1 MNNKIPLKKFA
12 EAFSKESNLPEA
24 EAEAFIRQLFDIVAS
39 ELKAGS
45 KVRINGI
52 GTFSLSASAGEPVV
66 FVPDEIFAQEINAP
80 FSIFQP
86 VPLAESVTE
95 EVLARVEVP
104 ELPQPQPEEEP
115 QPEPLP
121 EPKEEPAIEEEIP
134 EPAPDPDSTPHAHD
148 ISRIETAPETEPVK
162 PIESGDAVEV
172 EQPGKQAETPE
183 VATEPEQVS
192 PEDTT
197 VTKTVEIP
205 APEAPA
211 EPVQAPAAVPEWEY
225 EEEEYVQQP
234 TETKSRFGAGFVIGL
249 IVGLAIGA
257 LVLCAYIMY
266 YVNATPQDNSIETE
280 LIESHISPVQ
290 E

>member
-39 ELKAGS
+39 ELKAGF

-66 FVPDEIFAQEINAP
+66 FVPDDIFAQEINAP

-86 VPLAESVTE
+86 VPLAEGVTE
-95 EVLARVEVP
+95 EDLARVEVP
-104 ELPQPQPEEEP
+104 ELSQPQAEEEP

-121 EPKEEPAIEEEIP
+121 ELREEPVVQEIESAPASIP
-134 EPAPDPDSTPHAHD
+134 EVQETPETD
-148 ISRIETAPETEPVK
+148 TAPEAEPVK
-162 PIESGDAVEV
+162 PVESGDEFEV
-172 EQPGKQAETPE
+172 EQPVKQDEAPE
-183 VATEPEQVS
+183 VTTKPEPATPA
-192 PEDTT
+192 DTT
-197 VTKTVEIP
+197 VTEIVETP
-205 APEAPA
+205 APEEAAQP
-211 EPVQAPAAVPEWEY
+211 PAAVPEWEY

-234 TETKSRFGAGFVIGL
+234 AETKSRFGAGFVIGL

-266 YVNATPQDNSIETE
+266 YVNATPQDNSVETE
-280 LIESHISPVQ
+280 LIESHISPVL

>member
-86 VPLAESVTE
+86 VPLAEGVTE

-134 EPAPDPDSTPHAHD
+134 EAAPEPESTPPAQD
-148 ISRIETAPETEPVK
+148 IPRIETAPETEPVK
-162 PIESGDAVEV
+162 PIESGDAVKVEV
-172 EQPGKQAETPE
+172 EQPGKQDETPE
-183 VATEPEQVS
+183 VATEPEPVS
-192 PEDTT
+192 TEDTT

-205 APEAPA
+205 APE
-211 EPVQAPAAVPEWEY
+211 APAAVPEWEY